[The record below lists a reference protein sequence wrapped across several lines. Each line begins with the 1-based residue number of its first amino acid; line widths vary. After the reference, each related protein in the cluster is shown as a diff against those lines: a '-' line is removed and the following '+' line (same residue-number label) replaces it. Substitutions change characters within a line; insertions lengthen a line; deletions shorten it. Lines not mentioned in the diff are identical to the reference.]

1 MITSLKL
8 DKRLRDKQ
16 LRNGQLSKDEL
27 SGYLEQLTDLTENVR
42 YRKTEA
48 ELAAEAEAEALAKAE
63 AEAAAAALAMND
75 TTSEG
80 TADESQQG

>member
-16 LRNGQLSKDEL
+16 LRSGELSKEDLNSHINEL
-27 SGYLEQLTDLTENVR
+27 PDLSDQVR

-48 ELAAEAEAEALAKAE
+48 ELAAEREAIAEESA
-63 AEAAAAALAMND
+63 
-75 TTSEG
+75 S
-80 TADESQQG
+80 DEQAQD

>member
-16 LRNGQLSKDEL
+16 LRNGQLNKDEL
-27 SGYLEQLTDLTENVR
+27 LGYLDQLNDLTENVR

-63 AEAAAAALAMND
+63 AAAAAAALATDD
-75 TTSEG
+75 TSSEG
-80 TADESQQG
+80 TTDESQQG